1 MAATEDKARLIAR
14 LKRIEGQVRGV
25 QRMLEEDRYCIDI
38 LTQIRALTAAIDK
51 VGDEVMRDHLGH
63 CVAEAMR
70 VGDDRE
76 RAEKIDEIMT
86 VLSSR

>member
-1 MAATEDKARLIAR
+1 MVQDKAKLIAR

-25 QRMLEEDRYCIDI
+25 QRMVETDRYCIEI

-63 CVAEAMR
+63 CVADAMR
-70 VGDDRE
+70 VGDEDE
-76 RAEKIDEIMT
+76 RAEKIDEIMS